1 MISLNKALHCVELS
15 MYYICTYLA
24 IGWIGVIGASVFG
37 ESPESMGVAVE
48 VNLKSERLQRKN

>member
-1 MISLNKALHCVELS
+1 MISLNKALNCVEFN
-15 MYYICTYLA
+15 TYLA

-37 ESPESMGVAVE
+37 ESPESTGVAMD